1 MRIASRTLCLQ
12 TLGTLLA
19 LALPLLLCSCAR
31 DNHKPVFPVQGKV
44 LYKGQPAQNAIV
56 FLHPL
61 GKVAPDEPTPRGIV
75 AADGSFRI
83 GTYRDKDGAPAGQY
97 AVTVVWKTEA
107 KGGDDQDNLLPARY
121 LNPSTSGLTAQVK
134 EGPNEL
140 EPFQLK

>member
-1 MRIASRTLCLQ
+1 MSIASRKRCLQ
-12 TLGTLLA
+12 APGILLA
-19 LALPLLLCSCAR
+19 SVVPLILCSCAR
-31 DNHKPVFPVQGKV
+31 DNRKPVFPVQGKV

-61 GKVAPDEPTPRGIV
+61 GNVASAAPTPHGIV
-75 AADGSFRI
+75 AADGSFQI

-107 KGGDDQDNLLPARY
+107 RGGDDQDNLLPVRY